1 MALEFS
7 SKKWF
12 ASIISIIILTDLAIL
27 LNIPFVRQIIGFFF
41 LTIVPGLLI
50 IQILKLNKTEFVEKF
65 VLLVGLSISFLM
77 FFGLLLNNSL
87 LSIGYETPLATI
99 PLLIAFN
106 LAFTVLAIMAYEA
119 NKTMIFSV
127 PNLKL
132 NRSEKVFLIIPVLF
146 PALSMFGMNLMNA
159 TSNNVILLV
168 LLFLIPIYVISVCF
182 FNQKFPKRIY
192 PIVIFLI
199 SISLLL
205 LLSLRSNHIIGI
217 DTHKEYYFFQT
228 TLNNLHWN
236 VFGHSALDACLSIS
250 LLPTIYQSIL
260 NVSPESLFKIMYS
273 LLYSISPLV
282 VYFLSKKY
290 VGEFHGFLASCFFM
304 FQTNFLFTAYNAR
317 TNMAVLFFALAMMVF
332 FNDRINQL
340 EKKALFIVFMASCIV
355 SHYSTTY
362 IFLFILFSAFV
373 AIELVPKKYTVKKVI
388 SAKIIIIFFVLI
400 FFWYSQ
406 VTETA
411 FNAGVGFIENTLSNL
426 NRFFVEESRGYSTQT
441 LLGKGVMQLE
451 LPYIIQFVFS
461 WLMFAFIGI
470 GTIALIRSYKE
481 MSFSG
486 LNLKKPEFLKE
497 KFEVTYFMIALTCV
511 GLLSGM
517 VAVPFISVGYNL
529 DRLYAVVITIL
540 SVLFVI
546 GGITLSKYTKVRAYF
561 LVLLV
566 LIPYFFCCTGVMYD
580 LLGVPRA
587 IILNSE
593 GEQYDMLY
601 VHDQESYG
609 ARWWGDHVAKYYQ
622 MTVATEYQKIHS
634 DFYGYNRLIS
644 QGKIKPALISCYW
657 LSRYDE
663 GERDV
668 KGYFYLRNQNVVN
681 GKLMNPHG
689 KVYNMTNYQDLF
701 IEKNVIYDSGCSRIL
716 R

>member
-1 MALEFS
+1 MTLEFS
-7 SKKWF
+7 SKRWF
-12 ASIISIIILTDLAIL
+12 ASVISIIILTDLAIL
-27 LNIPFVRQIIGFFF
+27 LNIPFVRQIVGFFF
-41 LTIVPGLLI
+41 LTIVSGLLI

-106 LAFTVLAIMAYEA
+106 LAFTVLAIMIYET
-119 NKTMIFSV
+119 NKTIIFLI
-127 PNLKL
+127 PNFKL

-159 TSNNVILLV
+159 TNDNAILLV

-228 TLNNLHWN
+228 TLSNLHWN
-236 VFGHSALDACLSIS
+236 VFGHSTLDACLSIS

-260 NVSPESLFKIMYS
+260 NVSPESLFKIIYS
-273 LLYSISPLV
+273 LVYSISPLV

-340 EKKALFIVFMASCIV
+340 EKKALFIIFMASCVV

-362 IFLFILFSAFV
+362 IFLFIVFSAFV
-373 AIELVPKKYTVKKVI
+373 AIELVPKNYAVKKVI
-388 SAKIIIIFFVLI
+388 SAKIITIFIVLI

-441 LLGKGVMQLE
+441 LLGKGVMQLD
-451 LPYIIQFVFS
+451 LPYKIQFVFS

-470 GTIALIRSYKE
+470 GTITLIRSYKE
-481 MSFSG
+481 MSFSE

-497 KFEVTYFMIALTCV
+497 KFEVTYFMIALVCV

-546 GGITLSKYTKVRAYF
+546 GGITLSKYTKVPAYF

-566 LIPYFFCCTGVMYD
+566 LIPYFFCCTGVMYN

-593 GEQYDMLY
+593 GEQYDILY
-601 VHDQESYG
+601 VHDQESCSAKWLGEHTPEYYP
-609 ARWWGDHVAKYYQ
+609 VAAAAERQ
-622 MTVATEYQKIHS
+622 WIHS
-634 DFYGYNRLIS
+634 DFYGHNILIS
-644 QGKIKPALISCYW
+644 QGKIKPTLINYYW
-657 LSRYDE
+657 LPE
-663 GERDV
+663 CGEDKKDI
-668 KGYFYLRNQNVVN
+668 KGYFYLRYHNIVN
-681 GKLMNPHG
+681 GELMNPDN
-689 KVYNMTNYQDLF
+689 KTYNMADYQYLF
-701 IEKNVIYDSGCSRIL
+701 IKKNVIYNSGCSKIL

>member
-1 MALEFS
+1 MTLEFS

-12 ASIISIIILTDLAIL
+12 ASVISIIILTDLAIL
-27 LNIPFVRQIIGFFF
+27 LNIPFMRQIIGFFF

-106 LAFTVLAIMAYEA
+106 LAFTVLAIMIYET
-119 NKTMIFSV
+119 NKTIIFLI
-127 PNLKL
+127 PNFKL

-159 TSNNVILLV
+159 TNDNAILLV

-228 TLNNLHWN
+228 TLSNLHWN
-236 VFGHSALDACLSIS
+236 VFGHSTLDACLSIS

-290 VGEFHGFLASCFFM
+290 VGEFHGFLAACFFM

-340 EKKALFIVFMASCIV
+340 EKKALFIVFMASCVV

-362 IFLFILFSAFV
+362 IFLFIVFSAFV
-373 AIELVPKKYTVKKVI
+373 AIELVPKKYAVKKVI
-388 SAKIIIIFFVLI
+388 NTKIITLFFVLI

-441 LLGKGVMQLE
+441 LLGKGVMQLD
-451 LPYIIQFVFS
+451 LPYKIQFVFS

-470 GTIALIRSYKE
+470 GTITLIRSYKE
-481 MSFSG
+481 MSFSE

-497 KFEVTYFMIALTCV
+497 KFEVTYFMIALVCV

-546 GGITLSKYTKVRAYF
+546 GGITLSKYTKVPAYF

-566 LIPYFFCCTGVMYD
+566 LIPYFFCCTGVMYN

-593 GEQYDMLY
+593 GEQYDMFY
-601 VHDQESYG
+601 VHNQESYS
-609 ARWWGDHVAKYYQ
+609 ARWWGDHMAKYYQ
-622 MTVATEYQKIHS
+622 ISVVPEYQMIHS

-644 QGKIKPALISCYW
+644 QGKIKSALISCRW
-657 LSRYDE
+657 ISRYAE
-663 GERDV
+663 GERDI
-668 KGYFYLRNQNVVN
+668 KGYFYLRHQNIIN
-681 GKLMNPHG
+681 GELMNPHG
-689 KVYNMTNYQDLF
+689 AIYNMTDYQDMF
-701 IEKNVIYDSGCSRIL
+701 VEKNVIYDSGCSRIL